1 VKFLAGSQ
9 VVSRLNEVIFIIGLL
24 LVLLEFVLLFILWSS
39 FRGAPWF
46 PTSVANVRKM
56 LTLADVQPGE
66 VVYDLGSGDGRVL
79 FMAARHFGARA
90 MGIEIDPLRTLRT
103 RVLITILGLQGQV
116 EVVRGDFFKQDLSQA
131 DVVTV
136 YLLPKTNVRL
146 MKKLR
151 RELHPGARVVSNTFI
166 FPGWS
171 LADRDSESQLY
182 LYRMKEPTSNT
193 DHNPVGER

>member
-1 VKFLAGSQ
+1 M
-9 VVSRLNEVIFIIGLL
+9 IGVL
-24 LVLLEFVLLFILWSS
+24 LVLLELVLLFILWSS

-46 PTSVANVRKM
+46 PTSLANVRKM
-56 LTLADVQPGE
+56 LTLADVQPDE

-79 FMAARHFGARA
+79 FMAARRFGARA
-90 MGIEIDPLRTLRT
+90 VGIEIDPLRTLWTRT
-103 RVLITILGLQGQV
+103 LITILGLQGQV
-116 EVVRGDFFKQDLSQA
+116 KVVRGDFFNQDLSQA
-131 DVVTV
+131 NVVTV

-171 LADRDSESQLY
+171 LAGRDSESQIY
-182 LYRMKEPTSNT
+182 LYRMGEPTRNT
-193 DHNPVGER
+193 NAYAADER